1 MTAIHFPQGGGWA
14 RLFKLVAPLHL
25 FSPLEG
31 DLAEDHRLIALEHGQ
46 SVAGRWLSRQ
56 LKASSIELL
65 WGEFAHS
72 PWRLLGIGVVSW
84 ASYLLLLAALTRLPL
99 APFPVLRQILGA
111 FLIPFLLGCVGSLI
125 FGKRELSTVMTAGLL
140 SAASLYIAGVF
151 PVAGLFVETFSRP
164 LTGAVACALGWI
176 GGGIFIKLLR
186 IRDYENREQVGMKAA
201 YQKVMH
207 FEYSTMVA
215 APVERVF
222 SFHERPDAIQLLTPW
237 WLFPSIKRIRG
248 KGLEEGVE
256 VVVTTM
262 GLSKWHAR
270 HVAFERNKL
279 FVDEMVSG
287 PMKSWRHE
295 HRFQQQENG
304 TLLTDSIDFVPIGP
318 PWPVNFGLRM
328 LFAFRHAVTRRCC
341 EAAS

>member
-1 MTAIHFPQGGGWA
+1 MIAFHFPQGGGWA

-25 FSPLEG
+25 SSPLEG
-31 DLAEDHRLIALEHGQ
+31 DLAEDYGLISLEQGR

-56 LKASSIELL
+56 LRASSIELL
-65 WGEFAHS
+65 WREFAHS
-72 PWRLLGIGVVSW
+72 PRRLLGIVVVSW
-84 ASYLLLLAALTRLPL
+84 AIYLLMLAGLTELPL
-99 APFPVLRQILGA
+99 AAFPVLLQILGT
-111 FLIPFLLGCVGSLI
+111 FLIPLLLGCVVSLI
-125 FGKRELSTVMTAGLL
+125 FGKRELSTVITAGLL
-140 SAASLYIAGVF
+140 SAASLCIAVVF
-151 PVAGLFVETFSRP
+151 PFAGLFVRTFSWP
-164 LTGAVACALGWI
+164 LAGAAACALGWI

-186 IRDYENREQVGMKAA
+186 IRDYKNREQVGMKAA
-201 YQKVMH
+201 YQKIMH
-207 FEYSTMVA
+207 FECSTMVA
-215 APVERVF
+215 APVEKVF
-222 SFHERPDAIQLLTPW
+222 SFHERPDAMQLLTPW

-295 HRFQQQENG
+295 HRFQRQENG

-318 PWPVNFGLRM
+318 AWPVNFGLRI
-328 LFAFRHAVTRRCC
+328 LFAFRHAVTKRCC